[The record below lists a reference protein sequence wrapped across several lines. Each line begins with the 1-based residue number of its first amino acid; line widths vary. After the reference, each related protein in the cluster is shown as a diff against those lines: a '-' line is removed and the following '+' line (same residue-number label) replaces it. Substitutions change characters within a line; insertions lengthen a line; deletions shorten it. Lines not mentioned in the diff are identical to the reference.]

1 MSNKTRSRRQQKGP
15 DADADATPIRTEETG
30 SEASGKDVVYL
41 PPHLV
46 DGGILW
52 YLSALEYARFANVC
66 KPWSHIVARRL
77 ADPSPHLFAFRS
89 TATHR
94 RAEVIA
100 VPLGSSSSRHVDARA
115 TPAHVAVRRVTR
127 RTECVGATASGRL
140 VLANSRRTVLFNPV
154 TGTFRRINKVPGLS
168 YNYYT
173 VNPMPVVPLAGD
185 DDSFF
190 LASGDSGKVGIWCAA
205 DGKWTVGHV
214 DHAESFRMAALCGD
228 SVYALDAMGSVF
240 KVELPS
246 FHATE
251 LAVPSLRDEHH
262 MAVEK
267 GYLVEA
273 GGEVLF
279 VWPLF
284 TITRVRGKRDCF
296 DPELFGSDE
305 DDGGEEEDDDYFFD
319 DVARLSGFEVYRLD
333 MAEEMRWV
341 KEDRLAGDDVAL
353 FVSRWS
359 SFSVRASE
367 KGCVSNCV
375 YFVCDEGGGATLGA
389 PSRWERGRCFRPR
402 VRVRRQEDCCVEL
415 DAGAAVF
422 ESVPSMAYVACGR
435 VAQRN
440 PARPVVHTKWR
451 SGIRPGPL
459 YTRAG
464 APQAKTQLLVRVA
477 QRNPAWPAAKVHGA
491 QQQLRPQA

>member
-1 MSNKTRSRRQQKGP
+1 MSKKTRSQRQQKGP
-15 DADADATPIRTEETG
+15 DADATPIRTEETG

-52 YLSALEYARFANVC
+52 YLSALESARFANVC

-94 RAEVIA
+94 RGEVIA

-154 TGTFRRINKVPGLS
+154 TGTFHRINKVTGLS

-173 VNPMPVVPLAGD
+173 VKPMPVVPLAG

-190 LASGDSGKVGIWCAA
+190 LASGDSGKVGIWSAA

-214 DHAESFRMAALCGD
+214 EHAESFRMAALCGD
-228 SVYALDAMGSVF
+228 SVYAMDAMGSVF

-279 VWPLF
+279 VCPLF
-284 TITRVRGKRDCF
+284 TTTRVRGKRDF
-296 DPELFGSDE
+296 DPELFSSGE
-305 DDGGEEEDDDYFFD
+305 DDGGEEDDDDYFFD

-367 KGCVSNCV
+367 KGCVSNCI
-375 YFVCDEGGGATLGA
+375 YFVCDEGAGNTWGAFSLG
-389 PSRWERGRCFRPR
+389 ERTMLFEHAIGDGSYKERLWFYPNPKEPGIEDMN
-402 VRVRRQEDCCVEL
+402 RRL
-415 DAGAAVF
+415 DEIG
-422 ESVPSMAYVACGR
+422 Y
-435 VAQRN
+435 
-440 PARPVVHTKWR
+440 
-451 SGIRPGPL
+451 I
-459 YTRAG
+459 
-464 APQAKTQLLVRVA
+464 
-477 QRNPAWPAAKVHGA
+477 
-491 QQQLRPQA
+491 